1 MTKSRTTSDWPLRL
15 VLRTWVGFGYA
26 FLLVPFVVIVV
37 YSLDGRTFA
46 RFPPQDLSLKWYFDI
61 PPAYTRAFIT
71 SLLLGI
77 VVSALACLIGLAIGL
92 GLARGHFR
100 GKAVASALFR
110 APLQVPTLV
119 VGVIFLQFYYMLAA
133 YTGIQ
138 LIETFTGLAIAHLV
152 ITFPYTVGTIV
163 ALIDRFPKH
172 LEEAAWSLGASRF
185 STLTRVI
192 VPYLKPGIYAGM
204 MLAFISSFG
213 NVSVSI
219 FLGGSS
225 LNTLPVVI
233 FGAMAYDYDPRLLAV
248 STIVVLFCAGLIYCV
263 QKLTGLDI
271 MLQTRAPDGR

>member
-1 MTKSRTTSDWPLRL
+1 VTRTRNSFWPLRL
-15 VLRTWVGFGYA
+15 LLRGWVGFVYA
-26 FLLVPFVVIVV
+26 FLLVPFLVIVV
-37 YSLDGRTFA
+37 YSLDARTFA
-46 RFPPQDLSLKWYFDI
+46 RFPPENLSFKWYFDI
-61 PPAYTRAFIT
+61 PPAYTRAFVT

-77 VVSALACLIGLAIGL
+77 VVSVLACLIGMTIGL
-92 GLARGHFR
+92 GLARGRFR
-100 GKAVASALFR
+100 GKAVASELFR

-138 LIETFTGLAIAHLV
+138 LIETFTGLVIAHLV
-152 ITFPYTVGTIV
+152 IAFPYTVGTIV
-163 ALIDRFPKH
+163 ALIERFPKH

-185 STLTRVI
+185 STLIHVI

-219 FLGGSS
+219 FLSGSGLS
-225 LNTLPVVI
+225 TLPVVI
-233 FGAMAYDYDPRLLAV
+233 FSAMAYDYDPRLLAV
-248 STIVVLFCAGLIYCV
+248 STIVVFFCAALIYGV

-271 MLQTRAPDGR
+271 LLKTRAPDGR